1 MDSEAKRV
9 RIVTADDHPIFRDG
23 LRKLL
28 EAEDGF
34 ELVGEAGDGQEAIE
48 LVRQLKPDVLLL
60 DLTMPRLAGL
70 DALAELAREP
80 VPVRTI
86 ILSAAV
92 GRAEINKALQLG
104 ARGIVLKAAATQLLY
119 TCIRA
124 VVAGEVWVGRES
136 VADLVKAL
144 QQLDEPVSTPSFSTA
159 NLTNREQEIVRAIA
173 SGASN
178 RDIAQSLSVSEQ
190 TIKNHLSRIFEKCG
204 VSNRVELALLA
215 AAESKPRPL

>member
-1 MDSEAKRV
+1 M

-28 EAEDGF
+28 EAEKEF
-34 ELVGEAGDGQEAIE
+34 EIVGVAADGQEAID
-48 LVRQLKPDVLLL
+48 LVRQLQPDVLLL

-70 DALAELAREP
+70 DALAELSQGS

-86 ILSAAV
+86 ILAAAV
-92 GRAEINKALQLG
+92 GRAEIVRALQLG

-124 VVAGEVWVGRES
+124 VVAGEIWVGRES

-144 QQLDEPVSTPSFSTA
+144 QQLDEPTGTPSLASA
-159 NLTNREQEIVRAIA
+159 NLTQREREIVAAIVR
-173 SGASN
+173 GASN
-178 RDIAQSLSVSEQ
+178 RDVAQALSVSEQ

-204 VSNRVELALLA
+204 VSNRVELAVLA
-215 AAESKPRPL
+215 AAEKRTEDL